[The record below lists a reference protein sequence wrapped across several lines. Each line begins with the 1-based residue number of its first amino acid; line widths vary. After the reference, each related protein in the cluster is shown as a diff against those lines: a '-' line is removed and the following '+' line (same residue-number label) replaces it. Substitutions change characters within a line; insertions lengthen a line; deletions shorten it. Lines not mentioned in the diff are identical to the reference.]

1 MTYVDGE
8 ALVRYVVFFREG
20 KEVGGNKSTL
30 MMRDKDTIVM
40 ETENESKA
48 DGGLMVADGWLMVAD
63 GGVKVVNTVIAKN
76 NI

>member
-20 KEVGGNKSTL
+20 KEVGGNKCTL
-30 MMRDKDTIVM
+30 MMRDRDTIVM

-48 DGGLMVADGWLMVAD
+48 DPTTS
-63 GGVKVVNTVIAKN
+63 GVKVVNTVIAKN

>member
-20 KEVGGNKSTL
+20 KEVGGNKCTL

-48 DGGLMVADGWLMVAD
+48 GGH

>member
-20 KEVGGNKSTL
+20 KEVEVDKSTL

-40 ETENESKA
+40 ESERKGG
-48 DGGLMVADGWLMVAD
+48 DGL
-63 GGVKVVNTVIAKN
+63 KVVHTVIAKN

>member
-20 KEVGGNKSTL
+20 KEVGGNKCTL

-48 DGGLMVADGWLMVAD
+48 G

-76 NI
+76 NIWLELDLWRTTFD

>member
-30 MMRDKDTIVM
+30 MMRDRDTIVM

-48 DGGLMVADGWLMVAD
+48 G

>member
-20 KEVGGNKSTL
+20 KEVGGNKCTL

-40 ETENESKA
+40 ESESKGG
-48 DGGLMVADGWLMVAD
+48 DGL
-63 GGVKVVNTVIAKN
+63 KVVHTVIAKN